1 MNNSKSF
8 IIQELSFIGIHFSK
22 ADAFCELRFDN
33 VNFNKLMAISN
44 DEFRAALSRFP
55 SGVTVVTTKDAGDV
69 LHGITVSAFCSLSLD
84 PPMVL
89 ICIEKAA
96 GSHDALAESK
106 AFVVNILSSTQAS
119 LSEQFASL
127 LPDKFLGVSHR
138 PGLNG
143 MPVLES
149 VVASLECSLKQVSD
163 GGDHSIFVGDVENVS
178 FTDGDP
184 ILYFRGDYRAI
195 S

>member
-1 MNNSKSF
+1 
-8 IIQELSFIGIHFSK
+8 
-22 ADAFCELRFDN
+22 
-33 VNFNKLMAISN
+33 MAISN

-55 SGVTVVTTKDAGDV
+55 SGVTVVTTKDVGDV

-84 PPMVL
+84 PPLVL

-106 AFVVNILSSTQAS
+106 AFVVNILSSTQAN

-127 LPDKFLGVSHR
+127 QPDKFLGVSHR

-163 GGDHSIFVGDVENVS
+163 GGDHTIFIGLVQNVS
-178 FTDGDP
+178 INEGFPLVYSRSSYWT
-184 ILYFRGDYRAI
+184 I
-195 S
+195 SET